1 MVPQKTPPAKI
12 RRRFLGV
19 RWEREV
25 EIRDPL
31 SWVSSSPEVATVT
44 VDPEN
49 CNHATITATMEGERS
64 LWCRKDG
71 RIPMGKCTHRIEA
84 DWPYTIAD
92 VLVDGV
98 SVGPVERYTF
108 TNNEPGYT
116 SAPFTH
122 GLPWRPSRCGS

>member
-1 MVPQKTPPAKI
+1 MVPQ
-12 RRRFLGV
+12 RREDSHGGS
-19 RWEREV
+19 
-25 EIRDPL
+25 D
-31 SWVSSSPEVATVT
+31 
-44 VDPEN
+44 
-49 CNHATITATMEGERS
+49 
-64 LWCRKDG
+64 
-71 RIPMGKCTHRIEA
+71 THRIEA